1 MKKLMIFSAK
11 WCGPCNAMKTQLYG
25 LELPVDE
32 VVLID
37 VDEDPIAVAKYKVRG
52 VPTLIL
58 TDSYG
63 EIRRTTGFQGPNK
76 LVEFCTT

>member
-11 WCGPCNAMKTQLYG
+11 WCGPCNAMKTQMYG

-32 VVLID
+32 VEMID
-37 VDEDPIAVAKYKVRG
+37 VDEQPIVIAKYKIRS
-52 VPTLIL
+52 VPTLVL
-58 TDSYG
+58 EDSFG
-63 EIRRTTGFQGPNK
+63 ELRRTTGFQGPNN